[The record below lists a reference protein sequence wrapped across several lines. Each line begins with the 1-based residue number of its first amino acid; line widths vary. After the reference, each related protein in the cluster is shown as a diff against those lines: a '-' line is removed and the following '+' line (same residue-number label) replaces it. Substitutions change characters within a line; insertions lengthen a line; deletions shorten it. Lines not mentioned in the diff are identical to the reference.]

1 RLLEC
6 MPFMISVR
14 RFFFFS
20 SRRRHTRSK
29 RDWSSDVVL
38 FRSVVQPGPGD
49 GAQLRLIEGDAR
61 AESAHRERGA
71 HDEWVAEVLG
81 RGEAVVH
88 RVGDPGAGDLRAAT
102 FHDPFEGMAVFT
114 GVDRLHP
121 DADEFDVVFRQHAR
135 IMEGDG
141 GVERRLP
148 SERGEDRVGAFL
160 GDDRFHHLR
169 GDGFDV
175 GGVGELRVGHD
186 RGRVGVDEDD
196 PQALLPQHAAG
207 LGARV
212 VELRGLADD
221 DGAGADDEN
230 TGAIGTTWH
239 QASLRNESSKWWA
252 SEGPAPSSGWN
263 WSPATGFPRA
273 TKPSAEPSLR
283 LTWVISTSG
292 LPAKS
297 TV

>member
-1 RLLEC
+1 
-6 MPFMISVR
+6 
-14 RFFFFS
+14 
-20 SRRRHTRSK
+20 
-29 RDWSSDVVL
+29 
-38 FRSVVQPGPGD
+38 
-49 GAQLRLIEGDAR
+49 
-61 AESAHRERGA
+61 
-71 HDEWVAEVLG
+71 EWVAEVLG

-148 SERGEDRVGAFL
+148 AERGEGR
-160 GDDRFHHLR
+160 
-169 GDGFDV
+169 
-175 GGVGELRVGHD
+175 VGELRVGHD

-196 PQALLPQHAAG
+196 PQALLLQHAAG

-230 TGAIGTTWH
+230 TGEIGTTWH

-263 WSPATGFPRA
+263 WSPATGFRRA